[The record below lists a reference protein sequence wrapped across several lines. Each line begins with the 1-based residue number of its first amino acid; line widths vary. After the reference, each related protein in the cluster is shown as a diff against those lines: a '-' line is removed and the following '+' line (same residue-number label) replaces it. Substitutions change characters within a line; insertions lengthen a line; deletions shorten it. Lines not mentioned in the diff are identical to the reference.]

1 MRVNGRVALVT
12 GASRGIGREI
22 ALALARRGALLA
34 LVARDAEAL
43 AAVARAV
50 GPERA
55 QVIPANLAE
64 PAGVRAAFAAAMDR
78 FGRVDIL
85 VNNAGIA
92 AGKDFLHTDPEELA
106 RIVDVNL
113 RAAVLLTRLA
123 AAQMA
128 VRRSGH
134 IVNVASLAGVT
145 GLPGEAVYALPG
157 EAVYAAT
164 KAALRLFTASLR
176 PELAAHRIRL
186 TDVVLGFVPTEM
198 LAQVESHPR
207 VARLF
212 ARARRLHLMVD
223 TPARTV
229 AEAVAEAVERD
240 RETVVLP
247 ARARLL
253 FLPLQG
259 LARTVTHALT
269 PRSLAH

>member
-1 MRVNGRVALVT
+1 MKLRGKVALVT

-22 ALALARRGALLA
+22 ALALARRGATLA

-43 AAVARAV
+43 AALAQAV

-55 QVIPANLAE
+55 QVIPADLAD
-64 PAGVRAAFAAAMDR
+64 PAQVRAAFAAAMDR

-92 AGKDFLHTDPEELA
+92 AGRDFLHTEPEELA

-113 RAAVLLTRLA
+113 RAPVLLTRLA

-128 VRRSGH
+128 ARRSGH

-145 GLPGEAVYALPG
+145 GLPG

-176 PELAAHRIRL
+176 PELAPHGVRL
-186 TDVVLGFVPTEM
+186 TDVTLGFVPTDM
-198 LAQVESHPR
+198 LAQVEAHPR
-207 VARLF
+207 VERLF
-212 ARARRLHLMVD
+212 ARARRLGLMVD
-223 TPARTV
+223 TPARIV
-229 AEAVAEAVERD
+229 AEAVAHAIERE

-247 ARARLL
+247 SRARLL

-259 LARTVTHALT
+259 LARAVTQALT
-269 PRSLAH
+269 PR

>member
-43 AAVARAV
+43 AAVARTV

-55 QVIPANLAE
+55 QVISADLAE

-92 AGKDFLHTDPEELA
+92 AGKDFLQSDPEELA

-113 RAAVLLTRLA
+113 RAVVLLTRLA

-128 VRRSGH
+128 VRRAGH
-134 IVNVASLAGVT
+134 IVNVASLAGVS
-145 GLPGEAVYALPG
+145 GLPG

-176 PELAAHRIRL
+176 PELAPYGVRL
-186 TDVVLGFVPTEM
+186 TDVTLGFVPTDM

-259 LARTVTHALT
+259 LARTVTRALT
-269 PRSLAH
+269 SR

>member
-22 ALALARRGALLA
+22 ALALARRGAVLA
-34 LVARDAEAL
+34 LVARDAAALEAL
-43 AAVARAV
+43 ARAIGPARAH
-50 GPERA
+50 
-55 QVIPANLAE
+55 VIPADLAD
-64 PAGVRAAFAAAMDR
+64 PAQVAAAFTTAMDR

-92 AGKDFLHTDPEELA
+92 AGKDFLHTEAEALA

-128 VRRSGH
+128 AHRSGH

-145 GLPGEAVYALPG
+145 GLPG

-176 PELAAHRIRL
+176 PELAPYRIRL
-186 TDVVLGFVPTEM
+186 TDVVLGFVPTDM
-198 LAQVESHPR
+198 LAHVETHPR

-229 AEAVAEAVERD
+229 AEAVANAVERD

-247 ARARLL
+247 ARAWLL

>member
-1 MRVNGRVALVT
+1 MKLRGKVALVT
-12 GASRGIGREI
+12 GASRGIGREV

-50 GPERA
+50 GPEHAHVISADLADPA
-55 QVIPANLAE
+55 QVK
-64 PAGVRAAFAAAMDR
+64 AAFAAAMDR
-78 FGRVDIL
+78 FGRVEVLI
-85 VNNAGIA
+85 NNAGIA

-145 GLPGEAVYALPG
+145 GLPGEAVYA
-157 EAVYAAT
+157 AT
-164 KAALRLFTASLR
+164 KAALRLITASLR
-176 PELAAHRIRL
+176 PELAPYRIRL
-186 TDVVLGFVPTEM
+186 TDVVLGFVPTDM
-198 LAQVESHPR
+198 LARVEGHPR

-229 AEAVAEAVERD
+229 AEAVTEAVERD

-247 ARARLL
+247 TRARLL
-253 FLPLQG
+253 YLPLQG

-269 PRSLAH
+269 PR

>member
-1 MRVNGRVALVT
+1 MRMNGRVALVT

-22 ALALARRGALLA
+22 ALALARRGASLA
-34 LVARDAEAL
+34 LVARDAAALTAL
-43 AAVARAV
+43 AQAI

-55 QVIPANLAE
+55 QVIPADLAD
-64 PAGVRAAFAAAMDR
+64 PAQVRAAFAAVMDR

-92 AGKDFLHTDPEELA
+92 TGRDFLHTEPEELA
-106 RIVDVNL
+106 RIVDINL

-128 VRRSGH
+128 ARRSGH

-145 GLPGEAVYALPG
+145 GLPGEAVYA
-157 EAVYAAT
+157 AT

-176 PELAAHRIRL
+176 PELTPHGVRL
-186 TDVVLGFVPTEM
+186 TDVTLGFVPTDM

-259 LARTVTHALT
+259 LARTVTQALT
-269 PRSLAH
+269 SR

>member
-1 MRVNGRVALVT
+1 MKLRGKVALVT

-22 ALALARRGALLA
+22 ALALARRGATLA

-43 AAVARAV
+43 AALAQAV

-55 QVIPANLAE
+55 QVIPADLAD
-64 PAGVRAAFAAAMDR
+64 PAQVWAAFAAAMDR

-92 AGKDFLHTDPEELA
+92 AGRDFLHTEPEELA

-113 RAAVLLTRLA
+113 RAPVLLTRLA

-128 VRRSGH
+128 ARRSGH

-145 GLPGEAVYALPG
+145 GLPG

-176 PELAAHRIRL
+176 PELAPYGVRL
-186 TDVVLGFVPTEM
+186 TDVTLGFVPTDM
-198 LAQVESHPR
+198 LAQVEAHPR
-207 VARLF
+207 VERLF
-212 ARARRLHLMVD
+212 ARARRLGLMVD
-223 TPARTV
+223 TPALTV
-229 AEAVAEAVERD
+229 ARAVVRAIEQE

-247 ARARLL
+247 SRAWLL

-259 LARTVTHALT
+259 LARTVTQALT
-269 PRSLAH
+269 PR

>member
-34 LVARDAEAL
+34 LVARDAHALEAL
-43 AAVARAV
+43 AQRI
-50 GPERA
+50 GPHRV
-55 QVIPANLAE
+55 QVIPADLAD
-64 PAGVRAAFAAAMDR
+64 PAQVHAAFTAAMDR

-92 AGKDFLHTDPEELA
+92 AGHDFLASEPEELA

-123 AAQMA
+123 AARMA
-128 VRRSGH
+128 ERGGGH

-145 GLPGEAVYALPG
+145 GLPG

-176 PELAAHRIRL
+176 PELAPSRIRL
-186 TDVVLGFVPTEM
+186 TDVVLGFVPTDM

-207 VARLF
+207 VERLF

-240 RETVVLP
+240 RDTVVLP
-247 ARARLL
+247 SRARLL

-259 LARTVTHALT
+259 LARTVTQALT
-269 PRSLAH
+269 SRQLAH